1 MISDLWTRHV
11 KLEIYRRTINGE
23 KCERKNGKIYGVY
36 GEDLFPSFHS
46 IVSGEDSLI
55 STSFGEITTLYFF
68 PTVRIIN
75 HFCSC

>member
-55 STSFGEITTLYFF
+55 
-68 PTVRIIN
+68 
-75 HFCSC
+75 

>member
-1 MISDLWTRHV
+1 MDDAIGVRCARRRIKCVYMISDLWTRHV

-55 STSFGEITTLYFF
+55 
-68 PTVRIIN
+68 
-75 HFCSC
+75 